1 MIPISQYRIKTT
13 HNILQPRPAIAV
25 TVFRRLSHVDC
36 STCPS
41 PTQHVQNVTIPH
53 ARCATKDVSRKGT
66 HIHRS
71 STPHTPIH
79 QNLQPLQ
86 QSLRSFP
93 SSLHPCTQ
101 STRSRSPTTAQNTRA
116 IIVVHSVMQAIFRAI
131 YHTHTPHR
139 SRLLPLFQSHFLP
152 FRTLCQLFFFFF
164 VSFPIFVSRSY
175 PFKNADILNLL
186 IYNHLN

>member
-1 MIPISQYRIKTT
+1 MIHISQYRIKTT
-13 HNILQPRPAIAV
+13 HNILQPRPAVTV

-53 ARCATKDVSRKGT
+53 ARRATKDVSRKGIR
-66 HIHRS
+66 IHRS

-131 YHTHTPHR
+131 YHTHTPHL

-164 VSFPIFVSRSY
+164 VSFPIFCVTLT
-175 PFKNADILNLL
+175 PF
-186 IYNHLN
+186 

>member
-1 MIPISQYRIKTT
+1 MVPISQYRIKTT

-25 TVFRRLSHVDC
+25 TLFRRLSHVDC

-53 ARCATKDVSRKGT
+53 ARCATNHVSRKGT
-66 HIHRS
+66 RTHRS

-79 QNLQPLQ
+79 QNLRPLQ

-93 SSLHPCTQ
+93 SSLHACTQ
-101 STRSRSPTTAQNTRA
+101 STRSRSPTTAQNTRT

-139 SRLLPLFQSHFLP
+139 SRLPPLFQSHFLP
-152 FRTLCQLFFFFF
+152 FRTLCQLFFFLLRFF
-164 VSFPIFVSRSY
+164 SY
-175 PFKNADILNLL
+175 FLSHTHTLL
-186 IYNHLN
+186 RMSHVY

>member
-93 SSLHPCTQ
+93 SSLHSCTQ
-101 STRSRSPTTAQNTRA
+101 STRTFIHNRTKHVRNHRSPFSHASNLSRYLSYTHSAPFPTTTPFPVPFSS
-116 IIVVHSVMQAIFRAI
+116 ISHSLSVI
-131 YHTHTPHR
+131 
-139 SRLLPLFQSHFLP
+139 
-152 FRTLCQLFFFFF
+152 FFFF
-164 VSFPIFVSRSY
+164 VSFPIFCVTLI
-175 PFKNADILNLL
+175 PF
-186 IYNHLN
+186 

>member
-13 HNILQPRPAIAV
+13 HNILQPRPVITV

-53 ARCATKDVSRKGT
+53 ARCATKHVSRKGT
-66 HIHRS
+66 RIHRS

-131 YHTHTPHR
+131 YHTHTPHL
-139 SRLLPLFQSHFLP
+139 SRLPPLFQSHFLP
-152 FRTLCQLFFFFF
+152 FRTLCQLFFSSSFLFLFFC
-164 VSFPIFVSRSY
+164 VTLTV
-175 PFKNADILNLL
+175 
-186 IYNHLN
+186 